1 MNLRHYFHLLYIFQF
16 SHFNQ
21 VIDEAM
27 HVLTLVMESK
37 EAPRTHDLLQE
48 LRDISSMAMEHFDEK
63 IAPGLKRKL
72 GEGQTVN
79 VNTIGAACE
88 YLKSGHDLRG
98 WIMSLLQDIMAYF
111 ILCRLQVGHLTQN
124 SNQRDSGLCL
134 LLSLNFLQSSLLLLE
149 K

>member
-1 MNLRHYFHLLYIFQF
+1 
-16 SHFNQ
+16 
-21 VIDEAM
+21 M

-79 VNTIGAACE
+79 TIGAACE
-88 YLKSGHDLRG
+88 YLRDDYRQHLMKRILHRFIELPLDKTYRTLYSNVFYKLTKPSWIGHCML
-98 WIMSLLQDIMAYF
+98 
-111 ILCRLQVGHLTQN
+111 
-124 SNQRDSGLCL
+124 
-134 LLSLNFLQSSLLLLE
+134 
-149 K
+149 